1 MLPCSHF
8 LPSLFPIGRLTR
20 AQRQLVCLSFV
31 IEPSTLPFSFGIVI
45 LALIS
50 SRGAKDPKTS
60 GEEEE
65 DGSEEEEEERENKG
79 EQDGVPELPPAAS
92 AASTDRPPG
101 RAVRQTSSLASV
113 KEEEEHTCDAHAG
126 AAHGP
131 VPDAASTGQGARQD
145 GSPAGE
151 GGRAR
156 LPAESTALGSS
167 GDSVPGA
174 ASRVS
179 HGADGESS
187 ARGSGISHTAG
198 AQATTRG
205 QGNEQG
211 QAEPAGGSSEIET
224 TNAAGGGGGGGAS
237 EGGGTAVG
245 DAVVLTIQADGS
257 QAAPASNEGR
267 DDNDRTGNKSQQ
279 IRDEGVKARG
289 VAGLD
294 PAGANS
300 MADVVVDVEAVGP
313 PLQLQ
318 SQRVDASCAGTDTR
332 ARCTATSD
340 AGNREVVVEEV
351 STEAE
356 REKDAQREERDEV
369 ESGKAAAAAAA
380 VGRVD
385 SLISEFGA
393 PVSLRDWVS
402 GNRMHHRLSGPL
414 QGSVRLPFAL
424 ALLRV
429 LTPLVLMGLYVFLKI
444 FPLFA
449 VNDLMATS
457 ALRDNRKAMTG
468 SRSNDSPVL
477 VLHLRSLSLKAR

>member
-1 MLPCSHF
+1 M
-8 LPSLFPIGRLTR
+8 
-20 AQRQLVCLSFV
+20 
-31 IEPSTLPFSFGIVI
+31 
-45 LALIS
+45 
-50 SRGAKDPKTS
+50 
-60 GEEEE
+60 
-65 DGSEEEEEERENKG
+65 
-79 EQDGVPELPPAAS
+79 
-92 AASTDRPPG
+92 
-101 RAVRQTSSLASV
+101 RQTSSLASV

-126 AAHGP
+126 PAHSP

-156 LPAESTALGSS
+156 LPADSTALGSS
-167 GDSVPGA
+167 GDGVPGA

-179 HGADGESS
+179 DGAASRVSDGAVRESS
-187 ARGSGISHTAG
+187 ARGSGISPAAG
-198 AQATTRG
+198 AQAMTRG

-224 TNAAGGGGGGGAS
+224 INAAGIGRGGAS

-257 QAAPASNEGR
+257 QAAPASNDGR

-318 SQRVDASCAGTDTR
+318 SQRVDGSCAGTDTR
-332 ARCTATSD
+332 ARCTATGD

-414 QGSVRLPFAL
+414 QGSVRLAFAL